1 MGLLKRG
8 TTPETGVPPTGA
20 DGPAPEAAGGDADYA
35 NVAEVAAMKRRL
47 KALEAEVQES
57 RQMNR
62 RLADVVDIVV
72 ELLVPAMDRD
82 DERVTASLARLRGDE
97 APPE

>member
-8 TTPETGVPPTGA
+8 TAPETGVPQASA
-20 DGPAPEAAGGDADYA
+20 DATAPAAAGGADYA
-35 NVAEVAAMKRRL
+35 SVAEVAAMKRRL

-82 DERVTASLARLRGDE
+82 DERVTAALARLRGDE

>member
-8 TTPETGVPPTGA
+8 TAPENDVAPTRA
-20 DGPAPEAAGGDADYA
+20 DTPAPEVAGDGDYA
-35 NVAEVAAMKRRL
+35 SVAEVAAMKRRL
-47 KALEAEVQES
+47 KALEGEVQES

-82 DERVTASLARLRGDE
+82 DERVTAALARLRGDE
-97 APPE
+97 AAPE

>member
-8 TTPETGVPPTGA
+8 TTPETGVPPAGA
-20 DGPAPEAAGGDADYA
+20 GGPAPQAAGGDADYA
-35 NVAEVAAMKRRL
+35 SVAEVAAMKRRL

>member
-8 TTPETGVPPTGA
+8 TTPESDVTPPRA
-20 DGPAPEAAGGDADYA
+20 DTPAPEVAGDGDYA
-35 NVAEVAAMKRRL
+35 SLAEVAAMKRRL
-47 KALEAEVQES
+47 KALEGEVQES

-82 DERVTASLARLRGDE
+82 DERVTAALARLRGDE